1 MARGLRTTLGRLRS
15 FGQETGGASAVEFAL
30 VLPVLLALTLGA
42 LDGGRALLAI
52 NTLEKLAKE
61 GARYASVRGSEYATP
76 ADEAVIRALVEGRAT
91 GLRVDNLVV
100 SADWPNGP
108 WPAGN
113 DPGDPVTVTVTYPF
127 DALFLKFQ
135 AFTFTRSST
144 LSIMR

>member
-1 MARGLRTTLGRLRS
+1 MGQRFPSLRRQLARFARQS
-15 FGQETGGASAVEFAL
+15 GGASAVEFAF

-76 ADEAVIRALVEGRAT
+76 ANEAAIQAYVEGRAT
-91 GLRVDNLVV
+91 GLKVENLAV

-113 DPGDPVTVTVTYPF
+113 NPGDPVTVTVTYPF

-135 AFTFTRSST
+135 SFTFSRSST

>member
-1 MARGLRTTLGRLRS
+1 MRRRLGRICR
-15 FGQETGGASAVEFAL
+15 ETGGASAVEFAF

-76 ADEAVIRALVEGRAT
+76 ANEAAIQAYVEGRAT
-91 GLRVDNLVV
+91 GLKVDDVVV

-113 DPGDPVTVTVTYPF
+113 DPGDPVTITVTYPF

-135 AFTFTRSST
+135 TFTFSRAST

>member
-1 MARGLRTTLGRLRS
+1 MARRLHTTLGRLRG
-15 FGQETGGASAVEFAL
+15 FARQTAGASAVEFAF

-76 ADEAVIRALVEGRAT
+76 ANEAAIQAYVEGRAT
-91 GLRVDNLVV
+91 GLKVDDVVV

-135 AFTFTRSST
+135 SFTFSRSST